1 MFYLVLAILSSTLI
15 SIFMRISEKYLK
27 NQMAMFMANY
37 AVCMLLS
44 ILFMTGER
52 SALQGQSMKIAVVLG
67 ILSGV
72 LYLGNFMLLQ
82 YNMKHNGIVL
92 SSTFMKLGVLIPTV
106 MAIVLFREVPGA
118 MQILGIVL
126 ALAAIIMIHFE
137 KGAVSEGNKKFW
149 LLVLLLGSGITDS
162 MANIYE
168 QFGTPERKNDY
179 LLLTFLTAFLIA
191 LIFAVCN
198 KRKISGKDI
207 LFGILIGIPN
217 YFSAR
222 FLLLALGEVEAVI
235 VYPTYS
241 IGTLIAI
248 SLAGVIGFHENLSR
262 KKLCA
267 LGLIVVALGL
277 LNLA

>member
-106 MAIVLFREVPGA
+106 
-118 MQILGIVL
+118 
-126 ALAAIIMIHFE
+126 
-137 KGAVSEGNKKFW
+137 
-149 LLVLLLGSGITDS
+149 
-162 MANIYE
+162 
-168 QFGTPERKNDY
+168 
-179 LLLTFLTAFLIA
+179 
-191 LIFAVCN
+191 
-198 KRKISGKDI
+198 IS
-207 LFGILIGIPN
+207 
-217 YFSAR
+217 S
-222 FLLLALGEVEAVI
+222 
-235 VYPTYS
+235 
-241 IGTLIAI
+241 
-248 SLAGVIGFHENLSR
+248 
-262 KKLCA
+262 
-267 LGLIVVALGL
+267 
-277 LNLA
+277 